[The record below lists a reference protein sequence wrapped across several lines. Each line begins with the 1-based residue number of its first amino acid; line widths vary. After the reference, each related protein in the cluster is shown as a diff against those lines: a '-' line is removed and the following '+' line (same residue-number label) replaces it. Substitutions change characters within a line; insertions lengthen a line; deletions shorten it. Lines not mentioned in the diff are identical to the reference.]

1 MLTGEALLAKVKEMR
16 KADRDA
22 VAEACGYSFNGRL
35 RMSAFYQA
43 LIDANGVKLLQ
54 GEPKRRGR
62 PASYRGRVLH
72 NGQAAVG
79 ASYTRELGAKAGDK
93 VTISVRG
100 GSLVLRIVV
109 DDQ

>member
-16 KADRDA
+16 KSDREA

-54 GEPKRRGR
+54 CEPKRRGR

-72 NGQAAVG
+72 NGQLLVG
-79 ASYTRELGAKAGDK
+79 AAYTREIGLQPGD
-93 VTISVRG
+93 TMEISTTGRR
-100 GSLVLRIVV
+100 LTLRVAA
-109 DDQ
+109 